1 MSTTS
6 SCSPSGYDWT
16 LDKLRVARLIRE
28 RGNAA
33 FQKQK
38 YQAAI
43 EDYNMSLKV
52 LPPLKETDPV
62 HTAAVKEALVFALV
76 NRAFCQSKQ
85 KKWHNSMLDCTR
97 VLEWDPGCEKALFRR
112 AKALHALNRNQQS
125 LQDLLKLQALSP
137 SKHNAA
143 AHKLMVRVQERF
155 TFQRL
160 YSPLQSMPLPSP
172 PPPSPPPPSPPPK
185 ACLLETIANNALFV
199 VAEYLT
205 PLELGTVAGCCSTF
219 MQQVCGSNYIWQCLY
234 TSRFGALY
242 PATNMKQQTWQATY
256 KMFLFGESHMTVQ
269 VINRETERN
278 LEFTMSAYDAK
289 ASYRLELNAWHV
301 TYLNDDRGVV
311 CETVPTKQLRP
322 IPTDLG
328 SATTPYSPWKLYRHP
343 AVATAAAVK
352 TQKIYAV
359 GDGVEIQWKRQK
371 QHPYGWWYGV
381 ISDIWHGDTEETTG
395 KVGEIV
401 HVQLPGRNAATYA
414 CIVPEEDQDA
424 GAGAAATL
432 KARKE
437 ECTTKFTKITVVFE
451 QYVQDS
457 PWRSVTVVMN
467 AKNAIRSL
475 GGWVGGIRK
484 STTAKQVWKGFLPGR
499 KIR

>member
-1 MSTTS
+1 M

-33 FQKQK
+33 FQQHK

-43 EDYNMSLKV
+43 QDYNCSLKV
-52 LPPLKETDPV
+52 LPPIKDTDTV

-85 KKWHNSMLDCTR
+85 KKWRNSMLDCTR
-97 VLEWDPGCEKALFRR
+97 VLDWDPGCQKALFRR

-125 LQDLLKLQALSP
+125 LQDLLKLQALSS

-143 AHKLMVRVQERF
+143 AHKLMVRVQERLK
-155 TFQRL
+155 TTSQ
-160 YSPLQSMPLPSP
+160 SPS
-172 PPPSPPPPSPPPK
+172 PPSPPPPSPPSK

-219 MQQVCGSNYIWQCLY
+219 MQQVCGSNYIWKCLY
-234 TSRFGALY
+234 TRRFGGLY
-242 PATNMKQQTWQATY
+242 PATNMKQQTWQSTY
-256 KMFLFGESHMTVQ
+256 KMFLFGESHMNVQ

-311 CETVPTKQLRP
+311 CETVPTKNVRP
-322 IPTDLG
+322 IPNDLC
-328 SATTPYSPWKLYRHP
+328 SAATPYSPWKLYRHP
-343 AVATAAAVK
+343 SVATATAVK

-371 QHPYGWWYGV
+371 PHPYGWWYGV
-381 ISDIWHGDTEETTG
+381 ISEIWHGDTEETTG
-395 KVGEIV
+395 TVGAIV
-401 HVQLPGRNAATYA
+401 HVQLPGMDAATYA
-414 CIVPEEDQDA
+414 CIVPEEDKDA
-424 GAGAAATL
+424 GAGAPL
-432 KARKE
+432 KAKKDD
-437 ECTTKFTKITVVFE
+437 CTTKFTKITVVFE

-484 STTAKQVWKGFLPGR
+484 STTAKQVWKGFMPGR